1 MRTLKIPANIWLYGS
16 FASLLIL
23 LVLLSI
29 PVQSKNLVLQHLN
42 TIQQQMKVL
51 EDTLQK
57 PQSVI
62 EENAISNKI
71 TQLSDRIAKIRALS
85 AEEFHRNLQDT
96 EYHLSTQLTAIHEDI
111 NHLSSK
117 QNDFVVLDAKYL
129 PFQIISLDSIQ
140 EVAVA
145 SIAYDF
151 KTIAMEKG
159 DSLAGWT
166 LKSINYGKQ
175 KLTFENSKKEQIFIT
190 TKEIGGVWC

>member
-1 MRTLKIPANIWLYGS
+1 MRIPKIPANIYLYGS
-16 FASLLIL
+16 VVSLIVL

-29 PVQSKNLVLQHLN
+29 PVKSKSLVLQHLN

-57 PQSVI
+57 PQSGLEADV
-62 EENAISNKI
+62 ISNKI
-71 TQLSDRIAKIRALS
+71 TQLSDHIAKIRALT
-85 AEEFHRNLQDT
+85 AEEFQLGLHDT

-111 NHLSSK
+111 NHLRSK
-117 QNDFVVLDAKYL
+117 QNDFVILDTKNL
-129 PFQIISLDSIQ
+129 PFQVISLDSIQ

-151 KTIAMEKG
+151 KMIAMEKG
-159 DSLAGWT
+159 DKLAGWT

-175 KLTFENSKKEQIFIT
+175 KLIFENSKKERILIT
-190 TKEIGGVWC
+190 AKEIGMS